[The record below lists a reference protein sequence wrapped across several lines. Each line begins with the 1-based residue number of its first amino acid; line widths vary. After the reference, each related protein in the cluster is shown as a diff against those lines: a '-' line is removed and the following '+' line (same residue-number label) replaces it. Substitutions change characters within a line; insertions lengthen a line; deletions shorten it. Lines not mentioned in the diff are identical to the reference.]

1 LSRRGTVPALKDI
14 LEAVERIQRYIG
26 PMEPE
31 RLGLLAAIGIEKG
44 KPFAPDARMKKILT
58 EAAAVGKATE
68 PSSTGRTASDAIFR
82 DVRQPGH
89 LSQRLD
95 CGHQARRSVGGDRTD
110 AGIQG

>member
-44 KPFAPDARMKKILT
+44 KPFAPDAPDEEDPHRSGGGGQSNGTI
-58 EAAAVGKATE
+58 VHWPNCIRRNISRCSATGA
-68 PSSTGRTASDAIFR
+68 SITTA
-82 DVRQPGH
+82 
-89 LSQRLD
+89 
-95 CGHQARRSVGGDRTD
+95 
-110 AGIQG
+110 